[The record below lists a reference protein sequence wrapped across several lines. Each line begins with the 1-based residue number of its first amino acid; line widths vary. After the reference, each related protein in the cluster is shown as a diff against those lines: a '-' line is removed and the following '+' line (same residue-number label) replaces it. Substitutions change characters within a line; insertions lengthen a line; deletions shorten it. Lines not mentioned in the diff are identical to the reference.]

1 MEHLSVFPCGRR
13 RHALGEWPKLLRYLD
28 SPYLTPDANAI
39 EREIRP
45 FVIGRNNWIFSGSPR
60 GAYASATLYSLIQTA
75 RANGVEPYRYLRYLF
90 TKLPLAQTR
99 EDYLVLTPQYLN
111 QGDFEKSSLELF
123 FGPEDFVVDCLLIM

>member
-1 MEHLSVFPCGRR
+1 
-13 RHALGEWPKLLRYLD
+13 LD